1 MRKNYIPYCTKT
13 LQDAH
18 GKITKA
24 REEAETTLSQEN
36 YDNLQKSKAQYLKT
50 KLECTCKSWRDK
62 TEKLNMERDI
72 TKLWRFTKAMNV
84 EGYSGQKITQK
95 DDDKKKSS

>member
-1 MRKNYIPYCTKT
+1 VRKNYIPYCTKT

-36 YDNLQKSKAQYLKT
+36 YDNLRKS
-50 KLECTCKSWRDK
+50 
-62 TEKLNMERDI
+62 
-72 TKLWRFTKAMNV
+72 
-84 EGYSGQKITQK
+84 
-95 DDDKKKSS
+95 